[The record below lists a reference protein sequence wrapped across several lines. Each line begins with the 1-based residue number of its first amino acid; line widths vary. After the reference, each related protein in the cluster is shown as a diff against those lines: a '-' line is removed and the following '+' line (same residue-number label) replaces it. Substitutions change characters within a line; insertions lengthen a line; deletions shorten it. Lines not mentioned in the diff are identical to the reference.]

1 MEMES
6 LRSFTSLKVL
16 WLMQK
21 FHLFWAYL
29 QLGVLQELEETEN
42 SENADWVYKNTG
54 KLFVLFHGT
63 DM

>member
-1 MEMES
+1 MES
-6 LRSFTSLKVL
+6 LRSFTSFKVL

-21 FHLFWAYL
+21 FHLLWAYL

-42 SENADWVYKNTG
+42 SENANWVCKNTG
-54 KLFVLFHGT
+54 KLFVLFRGT